1 MDPLANTNRTWT
13 SFGYV
18 VLVLVYQRAYSF
30 YTPLSMDYQVA
41 LSIASVASW
50 AILLVVDRWTRNHAR
65 LCIACSCA
73 LLLVAFV
80 TQEAFLLGFNRG
92 TADEDLLVA
101 STILFSAGYAL
112 YCRLWLL
119 VYERKSLQSTLV
131 CLLGSSALSAVL
143 ACLPPLIVGFDETG
157 STIAFAVRLAVTGAS
172 FWCLL
177 QESRVDEALC
187 EAHSKPDVAPS
198 MKEVWG
204 TIKFVIVAVLASRF
218 VQGLLVLNETG
229 YRDYGAQILLV
240 VSPLVSASI
249 ILLTKRYG
257 TRSSYLSSLYFSI
270 ATCSLVVLL
279 VVASVSDSS
288 IGFLWVLLF
297 AVYAQIDVV
306 FIGILASLRTVFGSS
321 FCRFACALF
330 CVKDGAFVAGRIL
343 QDHIDASLGCFICV
357 IVLLSTTV
365 FEIVVYLVQT
375 LNNAHEQG
383 EPSSIPE
390 VLSAS
395 IGARYQ
401 LTPRESDVLFALLQ
415 GRSYTNIGHKLFIS
429 KSTVKTHA
437 NHIYAKLGVNT
448 RDELIELL
456 EPSNRSSIL

>member
-1 MDPLANTNRTWT
+1 M
-13 SFGYV
+13 V
-18 VLVLVYQRAYSF
+18 
-30 YTPLSMDYQVA
+30 
-41 LSIASVASW
+41 SW
-50 AILLVVDRWTRNHAR
+50 AILLVFDRWIEHRRT
-65 LCIACSCA
+65 LLIACSCI
-73 LLLVAFV
+73 LLLAAFAM
-80 TQEAFLLGFNRG
+80 QEAFLLAFSQEA
-92 TADEDLLVA
+92 TPKVLLTA

-112 YCRLWLL
+112 YGRLWLL
-119 VYERKSLQSTLV
+119 VYEQKPLQRTLV
-131 CLLGSSALSAVL
+131 CLLGSSALSAVV
-143 ACLPPLIVGFDETG
+143 ACLPPLVVGFDETG
-157 STIAFAVRLAVTGAS
+157 SIVAFALRLAVIGAS

-177 QESRVDEALC
+177 QELKTQEAAA
-187 EAHSKPDVAPS
+187 EPSAKPNTAPS
-198 MKEVWG
+198 PKEAWN
-204 TIKFVIVAVLASRF
+204 TIKFVIVAVLASRI

-229 YRDYGAQILLV
+229 YRDYGAHILLV
-240 VSPLVSASI
+240 ASPLVSASI

-257 TRSSYLSSLYFSI
+257 SRSSYLSSLYWSI

-306 FIGILASLRTVFGSS
+306 FMGILASLRPVFGTS
-321 FCRFACALF
+321 FSRLACVLF
-330 CVKDGAFVAGRIL
+330 CAKDGAFALGRIM
-343 QDHIDASLGCFICV
+343 QDQVDVSLGCLICV
-357 IVLLSTTV
+357 VVLLGTTV
-365 FEIVVYLVQT
+365 FEIVVYLAQSF
-375 LNNAHEQG
+375 NNTHEQG

-390 VLSAS
+390 ALSAS

-456 EPSNRSSIL
+456 EPGNPQRQT